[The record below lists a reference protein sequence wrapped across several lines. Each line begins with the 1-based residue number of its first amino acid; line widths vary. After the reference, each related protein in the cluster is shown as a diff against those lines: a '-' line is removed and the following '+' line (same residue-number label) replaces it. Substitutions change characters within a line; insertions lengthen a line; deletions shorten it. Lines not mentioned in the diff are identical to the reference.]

1 MQYTSY
7 STTTRE
13 AAKKLWPTVGDP
25 IPAYWLGNKNN
36 GKIFFWQEFG
46 TFKANKIFYKQ
57 QTLQSFFLHFKRFQ
71 IFFLSEQFE
80 IGLIRNPIYGPSSF
94 GRISPKLCVLC
105 SVSFTNSIVYIGI
118 LPRWD
123 FFSCS
128 NLKALQ
134 LGNSDDLFICHA
146 GRQEGWKTSKDTL
159 WLPIKSIFSIES
171 LSMIILFRRKSSWS
185 QIVIIMIS

>member
-1 MQYTSY
+1 MANCRRSHSCLLAGKQEQWQDLFL
-7 STTTRE
+7 TRI
-13 AAKKLWPTVGDP
+13 WD
-25 IPAYWLGNKNN
+25 IQNKQN
-36 GKIFFWQEFG
+36 IF
-46 TFKANKIFYKQ
+46 
-57 QTLQSFFLHFKRFQ
+57 QTLQYFFLHFKRFQ